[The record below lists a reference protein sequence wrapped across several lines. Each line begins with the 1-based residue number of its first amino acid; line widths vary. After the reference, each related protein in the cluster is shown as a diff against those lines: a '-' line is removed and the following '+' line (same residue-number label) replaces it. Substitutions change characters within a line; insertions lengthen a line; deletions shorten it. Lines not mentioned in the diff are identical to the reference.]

1 MIIDKVADMTG
12 VKPDRSVIPL
22 PDAILFDW
30 HGTLVNTL
38 DAMYK
43 AIEDM
48 LPRLEELGLVDQM
61 VPETMARSRDDE
73 KLIRYIRI
81 FRKLH
86 PRVLAE
92 RRVSRTEIFDALF
105 GDNEQAKAVAHRAY
119 IPIFPNHSLLLIF
132 PFFFRNPHPIPTLL
146 TFPTSFLRHPR
157 PPSSDIY
164 IVVPAPLSLVIAP
177 PLY

>member
-1 MIIDKVADMTG
+1 MTG
-12 VKPDRSVIPL
+12 LKPDRSVIPM

-48 LPRLEELGLVDQM
+48 LPRLEELGLIDQM

-119 IPIFPNHSLLLIF
+119 NDCY
-132 PFFFRNPHPIPTLL
+132 RNFYGEVFAYQDGIRDYLEFLNRLL
-146 TFPTSFLRHPR
+146 TDEKSR
-157 PPSSDIY
+157 DQ
-164 IVVPAPLSLVIAP
+164 
-177 PLY
+177 